1 MFAISLIVVT
11 SKVEKPQERLIL
23 DRSNSY
29 KHELELQA
37 WDLDLNPDSP
47 VMLGKS

>member
-1 MFAISLIVVT
+1 MFAILFISVT

-23 DRSNSY
+23 DQSNSY
-29 KHELELQA
+29 KHEVELQA

-47 VMLGKS
+47 VMSGKL